1 MIKQVKGAEEWSHI
15 QGLLD
20 CLLGGCEGDD
30 TQQGAQAVEAAVREG
45 EELLELLR
53 QKSGGQ
59 PRARAPLL
67 AAAELWSR
75 LAALTQPPPVAGA
88 RAREAIVAYVEAL
101 GDRDACSYDLV
112 QVSTRLET
120 V

>member
-1 MIKQVKGAEEWSHI
+1 M
-15 QGLLD
+15 
-20 CLLGGCEGDD
+20 
-30 TQQGAQAVEAAVREG
+30 EAAVREG

-112 QVSTRLET
+112 LVSTRLET
-120 V
+120 L

>member
-1 MIKQVKGAEEWSHI
+1 MHLYSLSLQKSTAIVGAIYGNFSSPKSHEFVVSR
-15 QGLLD
+15 GK
-20 CLLGGCEGDD
+20 
-30 TQQGAQAVEAAVREG
+30 
-45 EELLELLR
+45 LLELLR